1 MTNFMTKR
9 FTRFSFLVLLMS
21 FLCGCSALGVK
32 STEEKKEEA
41 KAKVTWPYAKEG
53 ILLELAADINLNF
66 FSNQSHTLALGVWQF
81 DDEKVF
87 IKLLNDRAELMKALV
102 TGNLPKGV
110 LQLDRYVIQPDTK
123 ILLKIARVQ
132 GSKYVGILAGYYS
145 FTPSTA
151 ARYFRIPLNIQ
162 SSGLISKDYTAEP
175 AVLALRLLLGTQTII
190 NAESLTYDAEA
201 KAVIEKVPLSNE
213 NLEIKLSPD
222 VLKESAEES
231 SAAIK
236 LGQ

>member
-1 MTNFMTKR
+1 MMNRFKR
-9 FTRFSFLVLLMS
+9 LILLTFLTG
-21 FLCGCSALGVK
+21 FLFGCSSLGGK
-32 STEEKKEEA
+32 STEEKKDEA

-53 ILLELAADINLNF
+53 ILLELASDIDLNF
-66 FSNQSHTLALGVWQF
+66 YSNQSHTLALGIWQF

-87 IKLLNDRAELMKALV
+87 IKLLTDKAELIKALV

-123 ILLKIARVQ
+123 VLLKLDRAQ
-132 GSKYVGILAGYYS
+132 GSKYVGILAGYYQ
-145 FTPSTA
+145 FTGSGA

-175 AVLALRLLLGTQTII
+175 AVLALRLQLGIQSIV
-190 NAESLTYDAEA
+190 NAESLTYDADA
-201 KAVIEKVPLSNE
+201 KVVTEKVPLSNA

-222 VLKESAEES
+222 VLKQSAQES
-231 SAAIK
+231 SAVIK

>member
-1 MTNFMTKR
+1 MTRR
-9 FTRFSFLVLLMS
+9 FIRLGFIIFLVG
-21 FLCGCSALGVK
+21 FLCGCSAFGGK
-32 STEEKKEEA
+32 STEDKKEEA

-66 FSNQSHTLALGVWQF
+66 FSNQSHTLALGIWQF

-87 IKLLNDRAELMKALV
+87 IKLINDKAELIKALA

-123 ILLKIARVQ
+123 ILLKTDRAQ

-145 FTPSTA
+145 FTPSGA

-162 SSGLISKDYTAEP
+162 TSGLISKDYTAEP
-175 AVLALRLLLGTQTII
+175 AVLALRFLLGTQSIV
-190 NAESLTYDAEA
+190 NAETLTYDADA
-201 KAVIEKVPLSNE
+201 KVVIEKVPLSNE

>member
-1 MTNFMTKR
+1 MMNRFKR
-9 FTRFSFLVLLMS
+9 LILLTFLTG
-21 FLCGCSALGVK
+21 FLFGCSSLGGK
-32 STEEKKEEA
+32 STEEKKDEA

-53 ILLELAADINLNF
+53 ILLELASDIDLNF
-66 FSNQSHTLALGVWQF
+66 YSNQSHTLALGIWQF

-87 IKLLNDRAELMKALV
+87 IKLLTDKAELIKALV

-123 ILLKIARVQ
+123 VLLKLDRAQ
-132 GSKYVGILAGYYS
+132 GSKYVGILAGYYQ
-145 FTPSTA
+145 FTPSGA

-175 AVLALRLLLGTQTII
+175 AVLALRLQLGIQSIV
-190 NAESLTYDAEA
+190 NAESLTYDADA
-201 KAVIEKVPLSNE
+201 KVVTEKVPLSNA

-222 VLKESAEES
+222 VLKQSAQES
-231 SAAIK
+231 SAVIK

>member
-1 MTNFMTKR
+1 
-9 FTRFSFLVLLMS
+9 
-21 FLCGCSALGVK
+21 LGVK

-41 KAKVTWPYAKEG
+41 KAQVTWPYDKEG

-66 FSNQSHTLALGVWQF
+66 FSNQPHTLALGIWQF

-87 IKLLNDRAELMKALV
+87 VKLLNNKTELIQALT

-123 ILLKIARVQ
+123 ILLKIARAQ
-132 GSKYVGILAGYYS
+132 GSKYVGILAGYYAL
-145 FTPSTA
+145 TPETA

-162 SSGLISKDYTAEP
+162 SSGLISKDYTAAP
-175 AVLALRLLLGTQTII
+175 AVLALRLLLGTQSIL

-201 KAVIEKVPLSNE
+201 KAIIEKVPLNNE

>member
-1 MTNFMTKR
+1 MINRFKR
-9 FTRFSFLVLLMS
+9 LILPIFLTG
-21 FLCGCSALGVK
+21 FLFGCSSLGGK
-32 STEEKKEEA
+32 STDEKKDEA

-53 ILLELAADINLNF
+53 ILLELASDIDLNF
-66 FSNQSHTLALGVWQF
+66 YSNQSHTVALGIWQF
-81 DDEKVF
+81 DDEKIF
-87 IKLLNDRAELMKALV
+87 IKLLNDKAELIKALS

-123 ILLKIARVQ
+123 VVLKLDRAQ

-145 FTPSTA
+145 FTPSGA

-162 SSGLISKDYTAEP
+162 SSGLILKDYTAEP
-175 AVLALRLLLGTQTII
+175 AVLALRLQLGIQSIV
-190 NAESLTYDAEA
+190 NAESLTYDADA
-201 KAVIEKVPLSNE
+201 KVITEKVPLSNA

-222 VLKESAEES
+222 VLKESAQES
-231 SAAIK
+231 SAIIK